1 MTGKGAA
8 AIVALGL
15 IVVFFILRSPTC
27 SKAVVKPVNMDGAA
41 KVDESLTPY
50 EKLEKEL
57 EDLYERKEKVEK
69 LLKAKIKAGESGADV
84 RPDLEKTE
92 KRIEEVKEKLR
103 TMRENVFD

>member
-8 AIVALGL
+8 ALVALGL

-27 SKAVVKPVNMDGAA
+27 SKSVVKPVNMNGAA

-57 EDLYERKEKVEK
+57 EDLYARKEQVEK
-69 LLKAKIKAGESGADV
+69 LLQSKIRAGESGADV

-103 TMRENVFD
+103 IMRQKAFD